1 MSVGATFEARAM
13 GSPLRFVAAG
23 LGPRRARLAWR
34 AVADDF
40 EASEQALSRWRPD
53 SDLSQLNATA
63 GGSSWVPAHRRL
75 VAMLHACRR
84 AQRLSRGR
92 FDPRVINRLEEIG
105 ERAGVPL
112 PELAGDL
119 GSAAPWL
126 FLDPRRGR
134 VRLLTPVDSG
144 GIGKGLALRWAAAA
158 LRRGDLLGTGILIE
172 AGGDVVTHGTRPGG
186 GPWQVG
192 IEDPDGGDEPLAV
205 ISVAA
210 GAIATSSTAVRHW
223 RTSDGA
229 SVHHLIDPST
239 GEPGGDG
246 LRAVTVATAD
256 PAWAEV
262 WSKTLF
268 LAGRRS
274 IGDEARGHGL
284 AAWWV
289 EEDGSLHL
297 TPAARH
303 ATAWTRADLGF

>member
-1 MSVGATFEARAM
+1 MSAAATFEGRAM
-13 GSPLRFVAAG
+13 GSRLRFVAAG
-23 LGPRRARLAWR
+23 LGARPARLAWQ
-34 AVADDF
+34 AVADEF
-40 EASEQALSRWRPD
+40 EASERALSRWRTD

-63 GGSSWVPAHRRL
+63 GCSEWVPADRRL
-75 VAMLHACRR
+75 MAMLHACRR
-84 AQRLSRGR
+84 AQRLSGGR
-92 FDPRVINRLEEIG
+92 FDPRVIKRLEEFG

-112 PELAGDL
+112 PELAADL

-126 FLDPRRGR
+126 FADPRRGR
-134 VRLLTPVDSG
+134 VRLQAPVDSG

-158 LRRGDLLGTGILIE
+158 LRRRDLLGTGMLIE
-172 AGGDVVTHGTRPGG
+172 AGGDVVTHGARPGG

-192 IEDPDGGDEPLAV
+192 MEDPDGGEPLAV
-205 ISVAA
+205 ISVGA
-210 GAIATSSTAVRHW
+210 GAIATSSTAVRQW
-223 RTSDGA
+223 RSPDGA

-274 IGDEARGHGL
+274 IGDEARRRGL

-289 EEDGSLHL
+289 EQDGSLHL
-297 TPAARH
+297 TPAARQ
-303 ATAWTRADLGF
+303 ATAWTRTDLAA